1 MRIALDTRDLR
12 LASTGTKTYLQELLN
27 ALRANSSEHV
37 VLLEMDNSFG
47 NSVQSSSSVLN
58 KLLQHFFTA
67 IWKQILLPFKCWQQ
81 GAEILICTDYT
92 LPLAP
97 CGAKK
102 IVVFHDAL
110 FFDHPEYYPTWWLRY
125 FKMTALRAAHQAD
138 ALVTP
143 SEFSRQRLLHYFPQ
157 WSTKLYVIHQG
168 PKSWHTTT
176 GISEK
181 GEAVLQQ
188 LGNLPFFLHVGVF
201 EKRKNLLTLI
211 RAFSKVAAHHE
222 VKLVLIGGANHKK
235 NSDDSVAI
243 LQTIKQGKLEEK
255 VILTGYLPDGDLP
268 FFYKKALAYI
278 FPSTYE
284 GFGIPVLEAYKHGLP
299 VAVAT
304 GSSLPEVAGEAALQ
318 FDPVNQEQLIAV
330 MEKIKQEPLLRS
342 SLIKAGYLQ
351 LEKYNWSTAAAQFI
365 SLAGKLP

>member
-27 ALRANSSEHV
+27 ALKANTLEHV
-37 VLLEMDNSFG
+37 ILLEMDTSFG
-47 NSVQSSSSVLN
+47 NSTQSSSNLLN
-58 KLLQHFFTA
+58 KLSQHFFTA
-67 IWKQILLPFKCWQQ
+67 LWKQMLLPFKCWQQ
-81 GAEILICTDYT
+81 GAEVLICTDYS
-92 LPLAP
+92 LPLVP

-110 FFDHPEYYPTWWLRY
+110 FFDHPEYYPAWWLRY

-157 WSTKLYVIHQG
+157 WNTKLHVIHQG
-168 PKSWHTTT
+168 PKSWHTTI
-176 GISEK
+176 GLSEK

-188 LGNLPFFLHVGVF
+188 LGNIPFFLHVGVF
-201 EKRKNLLTLI
+201 EKRKNLVALI
-211 RAFSKVAAHHE
+211 SAFSRVAARHE

-235 NSDDSVAI
+235 NSDDSAAI
-243 LQTIKQGKLEEK
+243 LQTINQCKLEEK
-255 VILTGYLPDGDLP
+255 VILTGYLPDDDLP

-284 GFGIPVLEAYKHGLP
+284 GFGIPVLEAFKHGLP

-318 FDPVNQEQLIAV
+318 FDPSNQEQLIV
-330 MEKIKQEPLLRS
+330 GMEKLIQEPFLRS
-342 SLIKAGYLQ
+342 SMIQSGYQQ
-351 LEKYNWSTAAAQFI
+351 LEKFTWKTAAAQFV
-365 SLAGKLP
+365 SLAGKLR